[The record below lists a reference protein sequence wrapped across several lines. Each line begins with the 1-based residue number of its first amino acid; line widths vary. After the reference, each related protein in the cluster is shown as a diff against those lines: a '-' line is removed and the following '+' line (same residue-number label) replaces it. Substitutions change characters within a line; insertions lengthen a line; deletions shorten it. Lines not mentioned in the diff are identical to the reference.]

1 MRLEP
6 IAKPIRIRIK
16 LGNSEYSSLDS
27 VKSNFSIEEL
37 FPLFKDGRL
46 ERWLMQIGEVQLAN
60 DTNKLSKRC
69 GDGDIEDYV
78 KFLSLFYDEVA
89 NSLTQY
95 QNDAAWSFTDYLST
109 ASLDSI
115 RIVYTKTK
123 DVESIDW
130 LSHIDG
136 ILSKD
141 NAFALF
147 EDAQLHSVYDN
158 GDWGIKL
165 SGLVKTENDY
175 REIFKFLGTEI
186 KKHPDPEYQNILL
199 DFYFAAYNNGYVW
212 ASIFGSEDLDFFL
225 EWYSNS
231 YFTKKCK
238 QDWKTIIRPHLTI
251 ENIKDFFE
259 SDYSDIF
266 KGSFEEEFDLVTDE
280 GTYNYCYW
288 GEEFANLVTDE
299 GTYKELF
306 TYLENY
312 SRNSQQPDRCK
323 DIISTFY
330 SILYKKGYQWTS
342 IFKHELTIEY
352 LSDLYQN
359 ECIQILNI
367 DWGKLFADCVTDWE
381 RDSKIIESVIRSN
394 GRDVISFYN
403 RCVEKGYE
411 EAKLKLDPWYVLAN
425 SDDYPYVKKAL
436 DEWDGERRHY
446 KRENYNYINILS
458 PLGQQILDFLQS
470 LIDLRGKDGFW
481 GYDRYYGCE
490 YYLEDDK
497 QVMID
502 VSNRYR
508 NSSGWLTFTNQA
520 MVRLIDMRMRGVVIA
535 GHAIINTQGYK
546 AEESYLE
553 IARYEVNLI
562 AKRLREQRVK

>member
-16 LGNSEYSSLDS
+16 LGKSEYSSLDS

-60 DTNKLSKRC
+60 DTNKLSKQC

-78 KFLSLFYDEVA
+78 KFLSLFFDEVA

-109 ASLDSI
+109 ASLDTI
-115 RIVYTKTK
+115 KIVYTKTK

-130 LSHIDG
+130 PNYIDE

-141 NAFALF
+141 NAFTLF

-165 SGLVKTENDY
+165 SGLVKTDNDY
-175 REIFKFLGTEI
+175 REIFKFLGSEI
-186 KKHPDPEYQNILL
+186 KKNPEYQNILL
-199 DFYFAAYNNGYVW
+199 DFYYAAYNNGYVW
-212 ASIFGSEDLDFFL
+212 ASIFDSEDLDFLL

-231 YFTKKCK
+231 YFTKNCK
-238 QDWKTIIRPHLTI
+238 QDWQSIIRPHLTV
-251 ENIKDFFE
+251 ENIKDLFE
-259 SDYSDIF
+259 SEHSDIF
-266 KGSFEEEFDLVTDE
+266 KG
-280 GTYNYCYW
+280 YW

-299 GTYKELF
+299 RTYKELF

-312 SRNSQQPDRCK
+312 SRNSEHPDRCRN
-323 DIISTFY
+323 IISTFF
-330 SILYKKGYQWTS
+330 SIIDKKGYKWSS
-342 IFKHELTIEY
+342 IFKNELTIEY
-352 LSDLYQN
+352 LSGLYQN

-381 RDSKIIESVIRSN
+381 RDSRIIESVIRSN
-394 GRDVISFYN
+394 GRDFVSFFDN
-403 RCVEKGYE
+403 CAEKGYE
-411 EAKLKLDPWYVLAN
+411 EAKKKLDPWYVLAN
-425 SDDYPYVKKAL
+425 SDDYQDINKAL
-436 DEWDGERRHY
+436 SEWDGERRHY

-458 PLGQQILDFLQS
+458 PLGKQILDFLQS
-470 LIDLRGKDGFW
+470 LIDLRGKDGSW
-481 GYDRYYGCE
+481 GYDRDYGCE
-490 YYLEDDK
+490 YFLEDEK

-508 NSSGWLTFTNQA
+508 NSSGWLAFTNQA
-520 MVRLIDMRMRGVVIA
+520 LVRLIDMRKRGVVIA
-535 GHAIINTQGYK
+535 GYAIDNTQGYI
-546 AEESYLE
+546 AEGSYLD
-553 IARYEVNLI
+553 IARYEVKLI
-562 AKRLREQRVK
+562 AKRLRGQRVK